1 MTMPEREA
9 LELVAQSVAKGTQ
22 RRAKASAWYLPT
34 NQLNL
39 LFMLAAGLVSGPAG
53 FGRKYYTD
61 CLGNSPGWIPLFA
74 DAVPQGALQQAV
86 VEGGHLR
93 QVIAEMDLSSL
104 RGTVRTIDRDGRPQS
119 IELPEGLSGGELA
132 LLIPAPLP
140 ATWIRSIHFPS
151 KEELAAVEE
160 GASDYSNVPL
170 AAYKRQVNA
179 RLFGRQSLCPWPL
192 EEEAALPSRD
202 RPIYDSAAVGG
213 AMALSFALGN
223 RGDPTVEA
231 TRILFDPDYKDL
243 PREGIREQ
251 ASEPLLGALNR
262 WACLDESV
270 LERDIQGRLLLT
282 ILRALSSAK
291 VQGDDDSSS
300 APPDFHQTV
309 LDCLAAE
316 AERLADLADDKGQS
330 ASERLGG
337 LAGDLKGILELGAHT
352 ISELLERHPKP
363 ISRGLLLF
371 FLRDRPD
378 GLLELGHPGLN
389 AMDYAVA
396 AALFAARSGWM
407 GMPAEVRDQP
417 GLREAVA
424 HRMAALAQRQAGSDL
439 DLGPAPARIVPLRE
453 LLGAG
458 ATDWSKV
465 QEEAALKLARGMGWQ
480 ELLSTRISLGKG
492 DYRLQVDGRGAHLL
506 LDGEVK
512 AVTTEIDREA
522 LLERLSRA
530 PIPPKLDADVRAT
543 FERRRA

>member
-1 MTMPEREA
+1 MTTPERED
-9 LELVAQSVAKGTQ
+9 LELVPQPVAKGTP
-22 RRAKASAWYLPT
+22 RRAKESPWYLPT

-53 FGRKYYTD
+53 FGRKYYAD

-74 DAVPQGALQQAV
+74 DAVPQSALQQAV

-93 QVIAEMDLSSL
+93 QVIAAIELSSL
-104 RGTVRTIDRDGRPQS
+104 LGTVQAVGRDGVRKS
-119 IELPEGLSGGELA
+119 IELPQGLSGDELA

-151 KEELAAVEE
+151 KEERAAVEE
-160 GASDYSNVPL
+160 EASDFSNVPL
-170 AAYKRQVNA
+170 DAYKRQVSA
-179 RLFGRQSLCPWPL
+179 KLFGRQSLCPWPL
-192 EEEAALPSRD
+192 EEAAALPSRD
-202 RPIYDSAAVGG
+202 RPIYDSASVGG

-223 RGDPTVEA
+223 RGEATAEA
-231 TRILFDPDYKDL
+231 TRIFFDPDCREL
-243 PREGIREQ
+243 PQERIRDQ
-251 ASEPLLGALNR
+251 APEPLLGALNR
-262 WACLDESV
+262 WACLDESL

-282 ILRALSSAK
+282 ILRALSD
-291 VQGDDDSSS
+291 VNVRGDDDSSS

-309 LDCLAAE
+309 LDCLAVE
-316 AERLADLADDKGQS
+316 AGRLAEIGDDKGQS
-330 ASERLGG
+330 ASERLDG
-337 LAGDLKGILELGAHT
+337 LARDLKGVLGLGAHT

-363 ISRGLLLF
+363 FSRGLLLF
-371 FLRDRPD
+371 FLRDRPE
-378 GLLELGHPGLN
+378 GLLELDSPGLN
-389 AMDYAVA
+389 AMDYVVA

-407 GMPAEVRDQP
+407 GMPAEIRDQP

-439 DLGPAPARIVPLRE
+439 NLGPAPERITPLRG
-453 LLGAG
+453 LLG
-458 ATDWSKV
+458 TVMSNWSKA
-465 QEEAALKLARGMGWQ
+465 QDEAALKLARGMGWQ

-522 LLERLSRA
+522 LLERLSRT
-530 PIPPKLDADVRAT
+530 PIPPKLDAEVRTT
-543 FERRRA
+543 FDRRR

>member
-1 MTMPEREA
+1 MTTPERGN
-9 LELVAQSVAKGTQ
+9 LELVTQSVAKSAPRG
-22 RRAKASAWYLPT
+22 AKGSAWYLPT

-39 LFMLAAGLVSGPAG
+39 LFMLAAGLVIGPAG
-53 FGRKYYTD
+53 FGRKYYAD

-74 DAVPQGALQQAV
+74 DAVPESALQQAV

-93 QVIAEMDLSSL
+93 QVIAEIELSSL
-104 RGTVRTIDRDGRPQS
+104 AGTVQAVGQDGVRKS
-119 IELPEGLSGGELA
+119 IELPQGLSGDELA

-151 KEELAAVEE
+151 KEERAAVEE
-160 GASDYSNVPL
+160 EASDFSNVPL
-170 AAYKRQVNA
+170 AAYKRLVSTK
-179 RLFGRQSLCPWPL
+179 LFARQSLCPWPL
-192 EEEAALPSRD
+192 EAAAALPSRD
-202 RPIYDSAAVGG
+202 RPTYDSASVGG

-223 RGDPTVEA
+223 RGEATAEA
-231 TRILFDPDYKDL
+231 TRILFDPGCEGL
-243 PREGIREQ
+243 SREPDQ
-251 ASEPLLGALNR
+251 VQVAEPLLRALHC
-262 WACLDESV
+262 WACLDGSPP
-270 LERDIQGRLLLT
+270 ERDVQGRLLLT
-282 ILRALSSAK
+282 ILRALSDAR

-300 APPDFHQTV
+300 APADFHQTV

-316 AERLADLADDKGQS
+316 AQRLADLADEKGQS

-337 LAGDLKGILELGAHT
+337 LAGDLKGVLGLGAHT

-363 ISRGLLLF
+363 FSRGLLLF
-371 FLRDRPD
+371 FLRDRPE
-378 GLLELGHPGLN
+378 GLLDLDHPGLN

-407 GMPAEVRDQP
+407 GMPAELRDQP

-424 HRMAALAQRQAGSDL
+424 HRVAALAQRQAGSDV
-439 DLGPAPARIVPLRE
+439 DLGPAPARIMPLRE

-465 QEEAALKLARGMGWQ
+465 QEEAALKLARGMGWR

-512 AVTTEIDREA
+512 AVSTEIDREA
-522 LLERLSRA
+522 LFERLSRT
-530 PIPPKLDADVRAT
+530 PIPPKLDAELRAT
-543 FERRRA
+543 FDRRR